1 MKDIITIAEEILASR
16 TKVVEESQIKEWRKG
31 IEAAKNAV
39 EHDHH
44 FLAMRLRRV
53 ANLVGYKMP
62 EGDDAF
68 VFGVAGTILGDIARK
83 IEELI
88 SPVRDVAPIPT
99 AERLPT
105 EEDADPFSKVLA
117 ASKKEKTWGVW
128 NYMTLR
134 MRPDD
139 FVCWLPTG
147 LKQPPAPGES
157 E

>member
-105 EEDADPFSKVLA
+105 KEDGDWCGDIWVFGLYQNDWYITDWQFAERERHSH
-117 ASKKEKTWGVW
+117 
-128 NYMTLR
+128 
-134 MRPDD
+134 
-139 FVCWLPTG
+139 WLPTG

-157 E
+157 K